1 VKKLVIAEKPSVA
14 EQLAAV
20 IDHCKKSRDYYEGE
34 HYIVSWAVGH
44 LVGLAE
50 PEEYDKKYKQWLLS
64 YLPIIPE
71 VFHFSVLKGAEERF
85 SALKKLMALKDVDEV
100 INACDAGREGELIFR
115 NIYAQAGAK
124 KPSLRL
130 WLSSY
135 TDDSIRDGF
144 RRLRPES
151 GYDDLGKAALARS
164 EADWLVGINATRG
177 LTRRNGSLVT
187 VGRVQTPVLALI
199 AKREKEVQAFT
210 PEPYFEVQA
219 EFKVLP
225 QGEPTYT
232 GQWHRGS
239 ESRFAEEAAAKT
251 IVAKCSGHRG
261 KIASVVQKENRMQ
274 IPYLYDLGLLQRE
287 ANGLYGLSASRTLHA
302 AQSLY
307 EEKRAVTY
315 PRTDSKFL
323 PVALRKEVMTV
334 LSDLASGE
342 YGPYV
347 EHVQREKWKMRSF
360 VFNDAKVSDHYA
372 IIPTGTRLNRSS
384 LSHDESVVY
393 DLVVRRF
400 VEQFYPE
407 AVLMLTR
414 VETLIEGET
423 FGSDGRVV
431 KIPGWLEVAPRDAES
446 TDLPDLREDLPVQ
459 AFRVENEHKLTK
471 APPRFTDAS
480 IIAAMETAGKLVDD
494 EELAEA
500 MKERGLGTPATRAE
514 IIEKL
519 IRTGVVERKA
529 RSLVA
534 TRRGMDLIDLLEA
547 IQLSDLV
554 APDLTGE
561 WEMSL
566 RKIEKGLLG
575 DTEFVHRIDEFTRQ
589 MIEKIKGYEAPT
601 QIGVEST
608 EPVGVCP
615 ICGGKVLERPSSY
628 VCEHHGRKKTDCKF
642 SIPKVILQ
650 RPIAREEA
658 LQLMN
663 EKKTEMLDGFVS
675 RRGFKFSARLLLKP
689 DNKLEWEFADGSGDS
704 MAAAEVVVNEEP
716 LGRCPVCQGSVVET
730 TDHYRCT
737 SADCRFQMKKVYS
750 NRAIDRA
757 TARDLLEKGKTGLI
771 EDFVSKYNKPFSAYL
786 KLGSRGRVEFE
797 FLNKSPRSGR
807 RVTRRTSEKSTAA
820 MPESCSKAAAM
831 SPKETAGKKARTKPS
846 KVSDKAAP
854 TRSTKAPAKT
864 SSRVPKRKGGVS

>member
-1 VKKLVIAEKPSVA
+1 MKKLVIAEKPSVA

-20 IDHCKKSRDYYEGE
+20 IDHCKKNRDYYEGE

-50 PEEYDKKYKQWLLS
+50 PEDYDKKYKQWLLS

-71 VFHFSVLKGAEERF
+71 RFRFSVLEGAEGRF
-85 SALKKLMALKDVDEV
+85 NALKKLIASKDVDEV

-124 KPSLRL
+124 KPSSRL

-135 TDDSIRDGF
+135 TDESIRDGF

-151 GYDDLGKAALARS
+151 DYDDLGKAALARS

-199 AKREKEVQAFT
+199 TGREKEVQAFT

-219 EFKVLP
+219 EFKIVP
-225 QGEPTYT
+225 QGEPTYA
-232 GQWHRGS
+232 GLWHRGS
-239 ESRFAEEAAAKT
+239 ESRLTEEAAAEA
-251 IVAKCSGHRG
+251 IVARCSGRRG
-261 KIASVVQKENRMQ
+261 KIISVVQKENRMQ
-274 IPYLYDLGLLQRE
+274 VPYLYDLGLLQRE
-287 ANGLYGLSASRTLHA
+287 ANSLYGLSASRTLRA

-323 PVALRKEVMTV
+323 PTALRKEVVTV
-334 LSDLASGE
+334 LNDLAGGE
-342 YGPYV
+342 YAPYA

-372 IIPTGTRLNRSS
+372 IIPTGVRLNRNS
-384 LSHDESVVY
+384 LSHDEDVVY

-414 VETLIEGET
+414 VETEVESET

-431 KIPGWLEVAPRDAES
+431 KTLGWLEVAPKEADSR
-446 TDLPDLREDLPVQ
+446 DLPDLRPDLPVQ
-459 AFRVENEHKLTK
+459 AFNVRDERKLTK

-480 IIAAMETAGKLVDD
+480 IISAMETAGKLVDE

-529 RSLVA
+529 RSLAA

-554 APDLTGE
+554 VPDLTGD
-561 WEMSL
+561 WEMNL
-566 RKIEKGLLG
+566 RRIEKGLL
-575 DTEFVHRIDEFTRQ
+575 DDAEFIKRIDEFTRH
-589 MIEKIKGYEAPT
+589 MIDKIKGYEAPA

-608 EPVGVCP
+608 EPLGTCP

-642 SIPKVILQ
+642 SIPKTILK
-650 RPIAREEA
+650 RPISREEA
-658 LQLMN
+658 LQLIN
-663 EKKTEMLDGFVS
+663 NKKTDMLDGFVS
-675 RRGFKFSARLLLKP
+675 KRGFKFSARLLLKP
-689 DNKLEWEFADGSGDS
+689 DNKLEWEFAGEPGGG
-704 MAAAEVVVNEEP
+704 AVVPEVVVNAEP
-716 LGRCPVCQGSVVET
+716 LGRCPICQNSVLEMT
-730 TDHYRCT
+730 EHYRCS
-737 SADCRFQMKKVYS
+737 SADCRFQMKKVYA
-750 NRAIDRA
+750 NKTIDRA
-757 TARDLLEKGKTGLI
+757 LARDLLEKGKTDLI
-771 EDFVSKYNKPFSAYL
+771 EDFISRYNKPFSAYL
-786 KLGSRGRVEFE
+786 KLGARGRVEFE
-797 FLNKSPRSGR
+797 FLNRNPRPGR
-807 RVTRRTSEKSTAA
+807 RVARKTSGEASVAAKAVSSTAAGAFKKKAGKKTRTNPLKTSEKPNLTASA
-820 MPESCSKAAAM
+820 TSSKA
-831 SPKETAGKKARTKPS
+831 S
-846 KVSDKAAP
+846 
-854 TRSTKAPAKT
+854 
-864 SSRVPKRKGGVS
+864 KRKGGAS